1 MTHLTA
7 GDILPLAYKNESTYG
22 TPSGDYAYYADLKGD
37 SGNFTPT
44 DAPNPYVAWRSGSRT
59 YNNQDYV
66 RTDLEAGY
74 TDVLEASDKT
84 GWDNIIKN
92 AIGGATTGAII
103 TTLPSRTMTLGV
115 RKGTSNAWD
124 TLTYYG
130 CKTDRLEIRC
140 DQPGGIVEFDETVM
154 ASYGAK
160 ASVGTVPI
168 PISVIGNR
176 PVQWVGGVTVNGTAI
191 YPQNLRLTINNNL
204 GRVKGPVSANSD
216 KAGTVALVEGRQ
228 EIELAMDVWMEDLAA
243 VADAGVDFDGAL
255 ANAAEIK
262 TVAFSLGIS
271 KPANISG
278 DGYFMADGQHPGL
291 VQDKQ
296 MQTLRF
302 RMYDLAV
309 SNPA

>member
-1 MTHLTA
+1 MVYS
-7 GDILPLAYKNESTYG
+7 I
-22 TPSGDYAYYADLKGD
+22 
-37 SGNFTPT
+37 
-44 DAPNPYVAWRSGSRT
+44 
-59 YNNQDYV
+59 
-66 RTDLEAGY
+66 
-74 TDVLEASDKT
+74 
-84 GWDNIIKN
+84 
-92 AIGGATTGAII
+92 
-103 TTLPSRTMTLGV
+103 
-115 RKGTSNAWD
+115 
-124 TLTYYG
+124 
-130 CKTDRLEIRC
+130 C
-140 DQPGGIVEFDETVM
+140 
-154 ASYGAK
+154 
-160 ASVGTVPI
+160 
-168 PISVIGNR
+168 
-176 PVQWVGGVTVNGTAI
+176 
-191 YPQNLRLTINNNL
+191 LTINNNL

-228 EIELAMDVWMEDLAA
+228 EIELAMDVWMEDLTA

-255 ANAAEIK
+255 TNAAEIK